1 MQSKEALS
9 LKAHISQLAKKNNI
23 AAQAVLQNFFFE
35 RFLERLSLSRYCDKF
50 VLKGGMLIAAIV
62 GIGTRSTM
70 DMDTTLRN
78 MPLNEKSVM
87 DAVRE
92 ICEVEIDDEVTFS
105 DFAFEPIRK
114 DDVYGGYRLK
124 FNACFYTIKSPM
136 SIDVSTGGVMTPEPI
151 EYDIQRIFEDG
162 KNIKVWGYNVE
173 TILAEKLET
182 ILSRGVA
189 NTRPRD
195 YYDVYVLQRKKRI
208 NVKKLHA
215 ALEATVEHR
224 NSLKSLENIN
234 SVLVEIKDNA
244 FLRQQWDRYRK
255 QFSYAKTLEYETVVD
270 AVSQLLITSGFL
282 R

>member
-1 MQSKEALS
+1 MQSKEAMS

-124 FNACFYTIKSPM
+124 FNACFFTIKSPM
-136 SIDVSTGGVMTPEPI
+136 SIDVSTGDVITPEPI
-151 EYDIQRIFEDG
+151 EYNIQGIFEDG

-195 YYDVYVLQRKKRI
+195 YYDVYVLQRKKHI

-224 NSLKSLENIN
+224 NSLKSLEKIN

-255 QFSYAKTLEYETVVD
+255 QFSYAKTLEYETVVE
-270 AVSQLLITSGFL
+270 AVSQLLEISGFL

>member
-1 MQSKEALS
+1 MQSKEAMS

-124 FNACFYTIKSPM
+124 FNACFFTIKSPM
-136 SIDVSTGGVMTPEPI
+136 SIDVSTGDVITPEPI
-151 EYDIQRIFEDG
+151 EYNIQGIFEDG

-255 QFSYAKTLEYETVVD
+255 QFSYAKTLEYETVVE
-270 AVSQLLITSGFL
+270 AVSQLLEISGFL